1 MADILTFSR
10 ITCDSPQEPLPEG
23 YFSQICT
30 NGHECMIARMHDMM
44 LLSIRV
50 DHLYRLRLELAQDS
64 SWLHIHSSFPGHV
77 GFIDEEQDDEE
88 EDGEAGGEMQGEDGA
103 ANTEE

>member
-1 MADILTFSR
+1 MMADILTFSR
-10 ITCDSPQEPLPEG
+10 ITCDSPQEPLPE
-23 YFSQICT
+23 
-30 NGHECMIARMHDMM
+30 
-44 LLSIRV
+44 
-50 DHLYRLRLELAQDS
+50 
-64 SWLHIHSSFPGHV
+64 